1 MTNVKEWEIVKRLVR
16 LLADSAEDNSEE
28 SIRATLALI
37 AKQHN
42 LGNDKAGFE
51 KAFRELRSE
60 LISKID
66 GGVPLEGI
74 TLKGKSDMWKPW
86 FPDMQADE
94 EWDTPRSTSYYQYL
108 TVDKESEYTTLE
120 YTANEVMSL
129 LSDPRRAK
137 PPVQRK
143 GLILGDVQSGKTR
156 TYIALMHKAVDCGY
170 KLIVVLTSDNED
182 LRRQTQKRIDTDFIG
197 YHNGEQ
203 VGVGK
208 YLSMAKVPRISPLT
222 NDNDF
227 GKDYAGAFKNVARPT
242 WNAIAPYVAVV
253 KKNASVLSKFNKWLK
268 NPEFDSDLPVLVID
282 DESDYASVNSSKPE
296 DAPTRINGLIRELTI
311 ISSRTS
317 YVAVTATPFANIFI
331 DDEIEEDLFP
341 RDFIHILQS
350 PSDYIG
356 AKKLF
361 GDMDSQPKGSPCVQE
376 LDEEDLET
384 WLPVTHKKTFDIV
397 DPELHEAVKYA
408 IDCFIIAC
416 CLRPNADTHKQSMLI
431 HMSRFA

>member
-156 TYIALMHKAVDCGY
+156 TYIALMHKPWIA
-170 KLIVVLTSDNED
+170 
-182 LRRQTQKRIDTDFIG
+182 DT
-197 YHNGEQ
+197 
-203 VGVGK
+203 
-208 YLSMAKVPRISPLT
+208 
-222 NDNDF
+222 
-227 GKDYAGAFKNVARPT
+227 
-242 WNAIAPYVAVV
+242 
-253 KKNASVLSKFNKWLK
+253 
-268 NPEFDSDLPVLVID
+268 
-282 DESDYASVNSSKPE
+282 NSS
-296 DAPTRINGLIRELTI
+296 L
-311 ISSRTS
+311 
-317 YVAVTATPFANIFI
+317 
-331 DDEIEEDLFP
+331 
-341 RDFIHILQS
+341 
-350 PSDYIG
+350 
-356 AKKLF
+356 
-361 GDMDSQPKGSPCVQE
+361 C
-376 LDEEDLET
+376 
-384 WLPVTHKKTFDIV
+384 
-397 DPELHEAVKYA
+397 
-408 IDCFIIAC
+408 
-416 CLRPNADTHKQSMLI
+416 
-431 HMSRFA
+431 